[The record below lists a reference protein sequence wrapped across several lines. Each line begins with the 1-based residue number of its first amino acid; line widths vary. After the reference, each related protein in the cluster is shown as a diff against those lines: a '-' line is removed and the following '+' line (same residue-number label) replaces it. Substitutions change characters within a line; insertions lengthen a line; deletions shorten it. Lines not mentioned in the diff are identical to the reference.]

1 MKKERTARKAINRK
15 RFLAVILICALAAGV
30 PAISV
35 QAAKL
40 KTVTC
45 NLSLQKKSAKASC
58 TVIGTGYD
66 RLYVNLCLQK
76 YKNKKWVTI
85 KSQTANTRKAS
96 LSVKR
101 SGQVSKGRFRARAS
115 VTVQKG
121 KKKQTHVY
129 YSSVRTVH

>member
-1 MKKERTARKAINRK
+1 MRKERTARKAINRK

-85 KSQTANTRKAS
+85 KSQTANLFSVSCTHRDWSFKKHPVLLWVSYIRKI
-96 LSVKR
+96 
-101 SGQVSKGRFRARAS
+101 
-115 VTVQKG
+115 T
-121 KKKQTHVY
+121 
-129 YSSVRTVH
+129 